1 MNFEIDTLDNQI
13 GQLNSALKDAKQLR
27 GSLEKDLLELGF
39 NIQELRTLR
48 KGQVSTSESYV
59 PEQSEKL
66 PEYTPTP
73 KQGEESAMDIDLTTE
88 PVSIQPLSEAQPTA
102 QAQAIPQ
109 EAEGV
114 TCLLPSKRTLANIG
128 LTPEKYAKLLATNL
142 QAPSQVSKEPS
153 VPSTSTANPFS
164 LPLPIQRSQVTVP
177 PPSLP
182 EADSEVSMSLPPL
195 PLLPGMP
202 SEESVSEVGASK
214 TSETTTEAVSVSG
227 LNQPEIITVTPEMA
241 VKSITKEQ
249 NRYVCPF
256 ISCGKDYAHKSD
268 CNKHVKEHFKP
279 KEQHKIY

>member
-1 MNFEIDTLDNQI
+1 
-13 GQLNSALKDAKQLR
+13 
-27 GSLEKDLLELGF
+27 
-39 NIQELRTLR
+39 
-48 KGQVSTSESYV
+48 
-59 PEQSEKL
+59 
-66 PEYTPTP
+66 
-73 KQGEESAMDIDLTTE
+73 MDIDLTTE
-88 PVSIQPLSEAQPTA
+88 PASIQPLSEVQPTA

-114 TCLLPSKRTLANIG
+114 TRLLPSKRTLANIG

-214 TSETTTEAVSVSG
+214 TLETTTEAVSVSG
-227 LNQPEIITVTPEMA
+227 LNQPEIITVTLEMA

-256 ISCGKDYAHKSD
+256 ISCRKDYAHKSD

-279 KEQHKIY
+279 KEQFKCQICQIVVATAKSLLEHTHGIHIKGDPLYKCEKCSSGFYYSSHFSVHKRVCTGPKKIDETHKDTTDDGGGEPDKGGEPV